1 MVSGN
6 VVFEVTFPD
15 VPVMVTTL
23 VPSATELLA
32 DSVRIASLYGVLVGL
47 FGLGEIVAVTPVGRP
62 ETARVTAALN
72 PLVDARAMGLEVVVP
87 GPIDTL
93 AGPVMVKF
101 AADTVREKLAVDV
114 SFPEVPVIV
123 TELVPIEAVPVA
135 TNVKEVFPLVGLG
148 EKLALTPLG
157 RPAMD
162 RVTSPLNPFVSVM
175 GMLLVRV
182 VPWPST
188 SGPGP
193 ETLKPGAL
201 TDN

>member
-1 MVSGN
+1 MS
-6 VVFEVTFPD
+6 FPD
-15 VPVMVTTL
+15 VPVMVTTV

-32 DSVRIASLYGVLVGL
+32 DSVRIASLYGVFAGL
-47 FGLGEIVAVTPVGRP
+47 LGLGEIVAVTPLGRP

-72 PLVDARAMGLEVVVP
+72 PLVEARAMALEVVVP
-87 GPIDTL
+87 GPIDKL
-93 AGPVMVKF
+93 AGPVIVKF
-101 AADTVREKLAVDV
+101 AADTVRENLAVDV
-114 SFPEVPVIV
+114 SFPEVPVIE
-123 TELVPIEAVPVA
+123 TELVPIEAVLVA
-135 TNVKEVFPLVGLG
+135 INVKNVFPFVGFG

-162 RVTSPLNPFVSVM
+162 RLTSPLNPFASVM

-188 SGPGP
+188 SVPGL

-201 TDN
+201 MDN